1 MSVAV
6 RRRLAAAMIGTALA
20 GGALSSLAACST
32 GADAVDQTA
41 GGDFRFVAGTDT
53 GKAIPVA
60 ARKAAPDFS
69 GQTLDGKTVSLRDY
83 RGKTLVLNFWG
94 SWCAPC
100 RVEAPDLETV
110 YKEDASRGL
119 RVLGV
124 DVKEADKQFA
134 TSFIRNKAL
143 TYPSLWDPDGRTALS
158 FRNYPPNSIPS
169 TIVIDGNGRVA
180 AVHLGPLLAPDL
192 RTIVDPILR
201 QQQ

>member
-1 MSVAV
+1 MPVAA
-6 RRRLAAAMIGTALA
+6 RRRVVAALIGAALA

-60 ARKAAPDFS
+60 ARKAAPDFA
-69 GQTLDGKTVSLRDY
+69 GRTLDGKPVSLRDF
-83 RGKTLVLNFWG
+83 RGKILVLNFWG

-100 RVEAPDLETV
+100 RVEAPDIETV
-110 YKEDASRGL
+110 YKEDAARGL

-143 TYPSLWDPDGRTALS
+143 TYPSVWDPDGRVALA

-169 TIVIDGNGRVA
+169 TIIIDRTGKVA
-180 AVHLGPLLAPDL
+180 AVHLGPLLASDL
-192 RTIVDPILR
+192 RTIVDPILGQR
-201 QQQ
+201 Q